1 MDIIDLKKSV
11 INISNTVR
19 SDSISNK
26 KKKIYAS
33 SDSEQIQAE
42 FFTEFSLDLEFDRS
56 FTNIAINI
64 NIHTEIETIKARL
77 FHSGN
82 VKTKRGTT
90 FSHVFKIFLGTAMV
104 DPCVVTNA

>member
-1 MDIIDLKKSV
+1 MTNGYHRFKKSV

-26 KKKIYAS
+26 KKRKIYAS

-64 NIHTEIETIKARL
+64 NIHTEIEMIKARL

-82 VKTKRGTT
+82 VKTKEETRFLT
-90 FSHVFKIFLGTAMV
+90 FSRFSWEQPWWIHAL
-104 DPCVVTNA
+104 

>member
-1 MDIIDLKKSV
+1 MDIIDLKRVLLTSRIPFV
-11 INISNTVR
+11 PIAFRI
-19 SDSISNK
+19 K

-82 VKTKRGTT
+82 VKTKEETRFLT
-90 FSHVFKIFLGTAMV
+90 FSRFSWEQPWWIHAL
-104 DPCVVTNA
+104 

>member
-1 MDIIDLKKSV
+1 MDIIDLKKVLLTSRIPFV
-11 INISNTVR
+11 
-19 SDSISNK
+19 SIAFRIK
-26 KKKIYAS
+26 KKRKIYAS

-64 NIHTEIETIKARL
+64 NIHTEIEMIKARL

-82 VKTKRGTT
+82 VKTKEETRFLT
-90 FSHVFKIFLGTAMV
+90 FSRFSWEQPWWIHAL
-104 DPCVVTNA
+104 

>member
-1 MDIIDLKKSV
+1 MDIIDLKKVLLTSRIPFV
-11 INISNTVR
+11 PIAFRI
-19 SDSISNK
+19 K
-26 KKKIYAS
+26 KKRKIYAS

-82 VKTKRGTT
+82 VKTKEETRFLT
-90 FSHVFKIFLGTAMV
+90 FSRFSWEQPWWIHAL
-104 DPCVVTNA
+104 